1 MSKEISSMDKENA
14 DAQAVLYTLARL
26 GELERFSNAVF
37 QSIVKGI
44 YRVLDEA
51 GGEEKKYLM
60 DFGQALI
67 VKAGQEILTL
77 YVRGATQI
85 LDTLSAS
92 ASNDEDTVQLQDIRP
107 ESWPNNFF
115 IQGGN
120 HETK

>member
-1 MSKEISSMDKENA
+1 MSKEINPMYKKNA
-14 DAQAVLYTLARL
+14 DAQARL

-67 VKAGQEILTL
+67 VEAGQKILAFHD
-77 YVRGATQI
+77 REATQI

-92 ASNDEDTVQLQDIRP
+92 ASNDEDTVQLIEIRP
-107 ESWPNNFF
+107 DSWPHSYF

-120 HETK
+120 HETKKNGAA